1 MAKYKDF
8 KSALSFLEKY
18 GFEYQQPS
26 KSEKEYY
33 KNKFGK
39 IVKGYKQ
46 LDANYLIEEFYIDIS
61 GWKQVINLEKEYNNI
76 SKKNKKNYDMLY
88 EVINYQLV
96 NNYKI
101 YDLRLELK
109 YIEKLQSIYRY
120 TYFFQKEYLID
131 KLKKYKGYDDYLIH
145 IGDNNRISIGIE
157 RTGHSGGYYYVAD
170 IYEENNQ
177 TKINGKIVLNPDENG
192 NPIIKEISK
201 KEKIKNTIG
210 IVVITIFFGWL
221 ILLIYAIF
229 GIYSLF
235 TKDKRKKIKLTK
247 EQKLDNLM
255 INYLCCEK
263 TEG

>member
-8 KSALSFLEKY
+8 HSALSFLEQY

-26 KSEKEYY
+26 KLEKESY

-39 IVKGYKQ
+39 IVKGFKQ
-46 LDANYLIEEFYIDIS
+46 LDANYWIEEFYIDIS
-61 GWKQVINLEKEYNNI
+61 GWKQVINLEKEYKKI
-76 SKKNKKNYDMLY
+76 SKKNKKIYDMLY
-88 EVINYQLV
+88 EVISYQLV

-120 TYFFQKEYLID
+120 TYFFQKEHLID

-157 RTGHSGGYYYVAD
+157 RAGHSGGYYYVAD
-170 IYEENNQ
+170 IYEENSQ

-192 NPIIKEISK
+192 NPIIEEISK

-210 IVVITIFFGWL
+210 IVVITILFGWL
-221 ILLIYAIF
+221 ILLIYGIF
-229 GIYSLF
+229 EIYSLF

-263 TEG
+263 EE